1 MHWQNVRIALQ
12 MTLNVYR
19 ARVFGDERD
28 WKPSRLRHGEGMLLR
43 LCGVDAQHE
52 MTWSEYARAF
62 VWFSG
67 VGVLLLYA
75 LLRLQEFLPLHAN
88 AAALTTLLLLDLA
101 ANTAI
106 SFATTTTWQAYAGE
120 TTTYASQLIGPA
132 AQNFLA
138 GAAGLAIGIRWC
150 HWMVQRDV

>member
-1 MHWQNVRIALQ
+1 M
-12 MTLNVYR
+12 
-19 ARVFGDERD
+19 
-28 WKPSRLRHGEGMLLR
+28 PSPLRHSEGMLLR

-88 AAALTTLLLLDLA
+88 AAALTTLLLPDLA

-120 TTTYASQLIGPA
+120 TTIMYASQLIGLA

-150 HWMVQRDV
+150 HWIVQRDA